1 MEYFFL
7 TPDEFRRRIEAGDFL
22 EYEEV
27 YKDRYYGTLR
37 QQVDRQLAAGENVVC
52 DVDVLGGQRIK
63 QIYGDRALSLFIQP
77 PSIEALRERLEGR
90 GTDSPE
96 VIADRLARAEFEL
109 TFADKFDRVI
119 INDDLE
125 RAKAEVAACVEA
137 FLEGKD

>member
-1 MEYFFL
+1 MS
-7 TPDEFRRRIEAGDFL
+7 
-22 EYEEV
+22 V
-27 YKDRYYGTLR
+27 
-37 QQVDRQLAAGENVVC
+37 
-52 DVDVLGGQRIK
+52 
-63 QIYGDRALSLFIQP
+63 FIQP
-77 PSIEALRERLEGR
+77 PSIEALRSRLEGR

-137 FLEGKD
+137 FLGGKD